1 MPPKHSAEGLAA
13 AGCSSGTSETAVVVP
28 SAHVEVEHAVDLLAN
43 GYRTGYLLKS
53 RITDIAEIVGAL
65 KRAGPGGSAVD
76 PALGQEPGR
85 ELTGRLLLAAMST
98 EPTAGTLVK
107 CRCGA

>member
-43 GYRTGYLLKS
+43 GYRTG
-53 RITDIAEIVGAL
+53 T
-65 KRAGPGGSAVD
+65 
-76 PALGQEPGR
+76 
-85 ELTGRLLLAAMST
+85 
-98 EPTAGTLVK
+98 
-107 CRCGA
+107 C